1 MLHLSIEAS
10 VAAALGVPKVLF
22 EGSNLALCEVES
34 GRIVGVVFG
43 DSVVVVLI
51 VVLGVL
57 ECRLAADDWVV
68 LIWFVVV
75 VKGML
80 VVVTVLLLNIV
91 GRDTIVVAMSGRS
104 RCLSTAVA
112 DDLLGAALFLCSGEI
127 NLLESGSAALDVAAG
142 ATSSDIHSNSETTK
156 HLR

>member
-22 EGSNLALCEVES
+22 EGSNLVLREVES
-34 GRIVGVVFG
+34 GRILGVVFG

-68 LIWFVVV
+68 IIWFVVV

-91 GRDTIVVAMSGRS
+91 G
-104 RCLSTAVA
+104 
-112 DDLLGAALFLCSGEI
+112 
-127 NLLESGSAALDVAAG
+127 
-142 ATSSDIHSNSETTK
+142 
-156 HLR
+156 